1 MPIGSPWPKRA
12 SPATSCAW
20 TCTTRT
26 TEDGVPF
33 DSINAKGYVPVLVLD
48 DGAMITENIAILS
61 WIAEQAPALRPEGP
75 LGWFRLLEATAYIST
90 ELHKGFHPF
99 FHGGTPEEKAQAVVN
114 IGKRLDYLAEGMTGD
129 FLLGPN
135 ISVADAY
142 LWVISTWARRNKLQ
156 LPAKLDA
163 FYARMLSRETVR
175 TALAQEACRPWRPEA
190 RGGRARS
197 RPPPRTRAGPPRPNG
212 GADLYA
218 GIARPRP
225 SPNRP
230 TTGAAP

>member
-1 MPIGSPWPKRA
+1 MKLYYVTGACSLADRISLAEAGIACDFVRVDLH
-12 SPATSCAW
+12 
-20 TCTTRT
+20 TRT

-99 FHGGTPEEKAQAVVN
+99 FHGGTPEEKAEAVVN

-129 FLLGPN
+129 FLLGPT

-142 LWVISTWARRNKLQ
+142 LFVILTWARRNKLQ

-175 TALAQEACRPWRPEA
+175 TALAQEGLQA
-190 RGGRARS
+190 
-197 RPPPRTRAGPPRPNG
+197 
-212 GADLYA
+212 L
-218 GIARPRP
+218 
-225 SPNRP
+225 
-230 TTGAAP
+230 AA